1 MLGPEL
7 VFTGRTEVVFR
18 GETLTFFAG
27 NDYHRFSTHPEVLR
41 TLTEAAA
48 QYGLNCAGSRA
59 TTGNHPLYNQLEA
72 TAAAYLG
79 AEAAALCS
87 AGYLSSTALL
97 QAVGDQFTH
106 VFLDEKAHS
115 SLVDA
120 ARQSGLPIT
129 VFPHADPEG
138 LRDALKSTL
147 QTRYRPL
154 VATDGVFA
162 NTGVIPPLADYAALI
177 EPYNGRLLIDDAHG
191 LGVVGPTGKGSF
203 EEAGI
208 PRALIYQTGTLSK
221 GLGGFG
227 GIVAGSRELIEL
239 MRRRSRA
246 FIGSTP
252 PPLPVAA
259 ATIRAI
265 EILATEPFHVARL
278 RAVSLRIKPQ
288 LRELGFTISG
298 GPAPICSVT
307 YLNEEKNRSL
317 YHHLLTCGIY
327 PSFINYPGCPP
338 GGHFR
343 FTLSSIHSD
352 DQIDRLVEACRSDQ
366 GRTS

>member
-7 VFTGRTEVVFR
+7 VFTGRTEVIFQ
-18 GETLTFFAG
+18 GKTLTFFAG
-27 NDYHRFSTHPEVLR
+27 NDYHRFSTHPEVLK
-41 TLTEAAA
+41 TLTESAA

-59 TTGNHPLYNQLEA
+59 TTGNHPLYNRLEE
-72 TAAAYLG
+72 TAATYLG

-97 QAVGDQFTH
+97 QAISEEFTH
-106 VFLDEKAHS
+106 LFLDEKAHS

-120 ARQSGLPIT
+120 ARQSGLPIA

-138 LRDALKSTL
+138 LQGVFKSML
-147 QTRYRPL
+147 QSGARPL

-162 NTGVIPPLADYAALI
+162 NTGIIPPLRDYAALI

-208 PRALIYQTGTLSK
+208 PRERVYQTGTLSK

-227 GIVAGSRELIEL
+227 GIIAGSRELIER
-239 MRRRSRA
+239 MRQRSRA

-252 PPLPVAA
+252 PPLPVTA

-265 EILATEPFHVARL
+265 EILAAEPQHVARL
-278 RAVSLRIKPQ
+278 REISLKTKPQ
-288 LRELGFTISG
+288 LRAMGFAISD

-307 YLNEEKNRSL
+307 YLNEEKNGRL
-317 YHHLLTCGIY
+317 YNHLLACGIY

-352 DQIDRLVEACRSDQ
+352 EQIDRLVEACRN
-366 GRTS
+366 G